1 MVKFSDFLVEAVE
14 KDYLKFND
22 DAEVIHKFVETRLK
36 YNKELVGKLI
46 NGGSLKDFFADCDK
60 RVQKMQAFI
69 KTVKDTD
76 KLAFRIA
83 AIAGQTDIK
92 YYEKLKANYQ
102 KLEEMYSKIYN
113 AVKIGDDLELAILK
127 LSRLSTSLR
136 YFNIVTGK
144 EENFYFKKVAVE
156 DLRKK
161 VIEHNKCVLVGCN
174 DLTVFFKNN
183 KVSKVGF

>member
-102 KLEEMYSKIYN
+102 KLEEMYSKIY
-113 AVKIGDDLELAILK
+113 
-127 LSRLSTSLR
+127 
-136 YFNIVTGK
+136 F
-144 EENFYFKKVAVE
+144 
-156 DLRKK
+156 
-161 VIEHNKCVLVGCN
+161 VG
-174 DLTVFFKNN
+174 
-183 KVSKVGF
+183 